1 MFLMQAMFYFS
12 KSQVAEQFSVAYPG
26 MSLYE
31 HLSQFSLPTPLGE
44 HASPLWSPQQKVF
57 G

>member
-1 MFLMQAMFYFS
+1 MQAMFYFS

-44 HASPLWSPQQKVF
+44 HASPLWSPQQKVI